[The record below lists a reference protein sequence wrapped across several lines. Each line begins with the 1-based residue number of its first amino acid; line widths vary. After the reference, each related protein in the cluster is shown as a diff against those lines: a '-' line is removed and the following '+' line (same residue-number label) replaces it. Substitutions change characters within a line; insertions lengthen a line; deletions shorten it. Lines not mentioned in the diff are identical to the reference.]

1 MGIAKCFSCIS
12 MNSFNRHRVHPFCI
26 NDVPPAEGGVSTS
39 LFVSIKN
46 ANVIKS
52 KMINPI
58 TIITRYRKPFAG
70 LLMAASLTVVSACA
84 ETPSETTTQEEA
96 TENVTTEELS
106 GGAEGLIGQTVS
118 LRAEVEEVVD
128 DTSFLLEDDQLFGGE
143 DVLVINASGEPFV
156 LIEGDDTDVQVTG
169 EVQQLVIADF
179 EREYSLTLDPTLY
192 ADYEDRPVVVAQS
205 IALSPDP
212 DDLTSNPEKYY
223 NQRIAVAG
231 EVEDKL
237 SPTTFTLDEEQLFGS
252 EDLLVLTQGVTPET
266 QDGEEVTVTGVLRPY
281 VKTEFDTDYD
291 LDWDLSVQ
299 QQIEAEY
306 TEKPVFVA
314 DGVYPSA
321 M

>member
-1 MGIAKCFSCIS
+1 MVKHTTFIA
-12 MNSFNRHRVHPFCI
+12 
-26 NDVPPAEGGVSTS
+26 
-39 LFVSIKN
+39 
-46 ANVIKS
+46 
-52 KMINPI
+52 
-58 TIITRYRKPFAG
+58 RYRKPLAG

-84 ETPSETTTQEEA
+84 ETPSETTTSEEA

-118 LRAEVEEVVD
+118 LRAEVEETVD
-128 DTSFLLEDDQLFGGE
+128 DTSFLIEDDQLFGGE
-143 DVLVINASGEPFV
+143 DILVINASGEPFV
-156 LIEGDDTDVQVTG
+156 LTEGDDTEVQITG
-169 EVQQLVIADF
+169 EVQQLVTADF
-179 EREYSLTLDPTLY
+179 ETEYGLDLDPELY

-212 DDLTSNPEKYY
+212 GDLTSNPENYY
-223 NQRIAVAG
+223 NKRIAVAG

-252 EDLLVLTQGVTPET
+252 EDLLVLTQGVTPQT
-266 QDGEEVTVTGVLRPY
+266 QDGEKVTVTGVLRPY
-281 VKTEFDTDYD
+281 VKAEFDTDYD

-299 QQIEAEY
+299 EQIEAEY

>member
-1 MGIAKCFSCIS
+1 MVNPLGIIA
-12 MNSFNRHRVHPFCI
+12 
-26 NDVPPAEGGVSTS
+26 
-39 LFVSIKN
+39 
-46 ANVIKS
+46 
-52 KMINPI
+52 
-58 TIITRYRKPFAG
+58 RYRKPFAG
-70 LLMAASLTVVSACA
+70 LMMAASLTVVSACA
-84 ETPSETTTQEEA
+84 EAPSETTTSEEA
-96 TENVTTEELS
+96 TENVTAEELS
-106 GGAEGLIGQTVS
+106 DGAEGLIGQTVS
-118 LRAEVEEVVD
+118 LRAEVEETVD

-156 LIEGDDTDVQVTG
+156 LTEGDDTEVQVTG
-169 EVQQLVIADF
+169 EVQQLIIADF
-179 EREYSLTLDPTLY
+179 ETEYGVDLDPDLY

-212 DDLTSNPEKYY
+212 GDLTSNPEAYY
-223 NQRIAVAG
+223 NKRIAVAG

-237 SPTTFTLDEEQLFGS
+237 SPTTFTLDEEELFGS

-266 QDGEEVTVTGVLRPY
+266 QDGEEVTVTGILRPY
-281 VKTEFDTDYD
+281 VQTEFDTDYD

-299 QQIEAEY
+299 EQIEAEY

>member
-1 MGIAKCFSCIS
+1 
-12 MNSFNRHRVHPFCI
+12 
-26 NDVPPAEGGVSTS
+26 
-39 LFVSIKN
+39 
-46 ANVIKS
+46 
-52 KMINPI
+52 
-58 TIITRYRKPFAG
+58 
-70 LLMAASLTVVSACA
+70 MAASLTVVSACTQ
-84 ETPSETTTQEEA
+84 TPPETTTQEDA

-106 GGAEGLIGQTVS
+106 EGAEGLIGQTVS
-118 LRAEVEEVVD
+118 LRAEVKETVG
-128 DTSFLLEDDQLFGGE
+128 DTSFLIEDDQLFGGE
-143 DVLVINASGEPFV
+143 DILVINASGEPFV
-156 LIEGDDTDVQVTG
+156 LTEGDDTEVQITG

-179 EREYSLTLDPTLY
+179 ETEYSLDLDPDLY

-212 DDLTSNPEKYY
+212 GDLTSNPENYY
-223 NQRIAVAG
+223 NQRIAVEG

-252 EDLLVLTQGVTPET
+252 EDLLVVAQGTTPQT
-266 QDGEEVTVTGVLRPY
+266 QDGERVTVTGVLRPY
-281 VKTEFDTDYD
+281 VKTDFDTDYD

-299 QQIEAEY
+299 KQIEAEY